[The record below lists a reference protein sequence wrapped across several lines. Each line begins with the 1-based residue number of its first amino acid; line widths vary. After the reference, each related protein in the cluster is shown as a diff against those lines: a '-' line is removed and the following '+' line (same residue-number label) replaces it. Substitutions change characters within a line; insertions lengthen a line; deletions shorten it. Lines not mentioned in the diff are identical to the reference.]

1 MEAEALVSVIIPV
14 YNVEEY
20 VAECLESVM
29 KQSYHNLEIIL
40 VNDGSTDS
48 SDAICR
54 KYLKKD
60 SRIRVVEQE
69 HGGLS
74 RARNTGIKTAKGL
87 YYAFIDS
94 DDWIDSCMIEKLL
107 TQLLQYNADVSCCN
121 FEKFESASKRKK
133 HKVSINGQVVYNQ
146 QEAKEHFLLED
157 SFMCYSWNKLYKAE
171 LFENIHYPEDKF
183 YEDIITTYKII
194 SKCKKIVFC
203 KECYYHYRIRN
214 KSITNSGFSVKD
226 YDLIS
231 AIRDI
236 KKQEEN
242 TRIWIGCAV
251 YYLFF
256 LDDMIRANQW
266 DWQIYRE
273 FRFIFL
279 QAKKANKI
287 FPFTG
292 YIRGIQLLWCY
303 YAIYSYQKF
312 YKLIR
317 R

>member
-146 QEAKEHFLLED
+146 QEAKEHSLQKTIFLHFD
-157 SFMCYSWNKLYKAE
+157 MILYVV
-171 LFENIHYPEDKF
+171 
-183 YEDIITTYKII
+183 II
-194 SKCKKIVFC
+194 S
-203 KECYYHYRIRN
+203 
-214 KSITNSGFSVKD
+214 S
-226 YDLIS
+226 
-231 AIRDI
+231 
-236 KKQEEN
+236 
-242 TRIWIGCAV
+242 
-251 YYLFF
+251 
-256 LDDMIRANQW
+256 
-266 DWQIYRE
+266 
-273 FRFIFL
+273 
-279 QAKKANKI
+279 
-287 FPFTG
+287 
-292 YIRGIQLLWCY
+292 
-303 YAIYSYQKF
+303 
-312 YKLIR
+312 
-317 R
+317 